1 MSMKESRNCKITIGK
16 PGGTASKGAKNYR
29 LSLPT
34 NWIKEMGI
42 TEEDRNVKITFDGER
57 IAIEKIKSEE

>member
-1 MSMKESRNCKITIGK
+1 MKESRNCKITIGK
-16 PGGTASKGAKNYR
+16 PGGPASKGAKNYR

-42 TEEDRNVKITFDGER
+42 TEEDRNVKITFDGNK
-57 IAIEKIKSEE
+57 ITIEKIEGGE

>member
-1 MSMKESRNCKITIGK
+1 MKESRNCKITIGK

-34 NWIKEMGI
+34 NWIKEM
-42 TEEDRNVKITFDGER
+42 ESQKKIEM
-57 IAIEKIKSEE
+57 

>member
-1 MSMKESRNCKITIGK
+1 MKESRNCKITIGK
-16 PGGTASKGAKNYR
+16 PGETASKGAKNCR

-34 NWIKEMGI
+34 NWMKKMGI

-57 IAIEKIKSEE
+57 IIIEKIKSEE